1 MYHKLF
7 KLHKE
12 SFQERP
18 YYCLWADIIEIGRKG
33 TLISIQNLNSF
44 TDKTIIVPREDY
56 TKIFHLWNPLALY
69 SQTYVQ
75 RNSLKMNPNY
85 KSSWGKVKWN
95 EISLVLFQSFTQQV
109 LTGHLLCEQ
118 HGARC
123 SGLQWWTNRNTL
135 LHPRL
140 LRAASDRVKVSL
152 ILSHDRS
159 CLCNPA
165 GCWHPKGHSRD
176 HLGNWDKNRE
186 RAGLNGFSSSRT
198 NCFQITVHFA
208 YQRET
213 TKILKCEITFQ
224 NQRRNNWLDLS

>member
-7 KLHKE
+7 KLHKK

-56 TKIFHLWNPLALY
+56 TKIFHLWNRLALY

-123 SGLQWWTNRNTL
+123 LGLQWWTKQKYPPPPPPSQSGFWQGQGKSDPITWQKL
-135 LHPRL
+135 PTQPCWMLTPQ
-140 LRAASDRVKVSL
+140 RA
-152 ILSHDRS
+152 
-159 CLCNPA
+159 
-165 GCWHPKGHSRD
+165 
-176 HLGNWDKNRE
+176 
-186 RAGLNGFSSSRT
+186 
-198 NCFQITVHFA
+198 Q
-208 YQRET
+208 
-213 TKILKCEITFQ
+213 
-224 NQRRNNWLDLS
+224 